1 MGDVFYEDLR
11 RTEPLCLRIST
22 TTITSACMTVTEYDA
37 QRQAALDLR
46 VLLQT
51 LDIFGKRELQ
61 TMKLDQL
68 WIYFIGFLKEQSL
81 SDTIDQRTMLRVIR
95 AGVVRRL
102 IRLLVDFQSLNQCCS
117 ETSFEVRVL
126 LRMGSR
132 RC

>member
-1 MGDVFYEDLR
+1 
-11 RTEPLCLRIST
+11 
-22 TTITSACMTVTEYDA
+22 MTVTEYDA